1 MNQKLELVI
10 ETTLDNRTYRLCLP
24 YAAPFQDTFTVVDAF
39 KVQLHDMERIAREQQ
54 EAQQKAAQEQAT
66 AS

>member
-10 ETTLDNRTYRLCLP
+10 ETTLDNRTYKLHLP
-24 YAAPFQDTFTVVDAF
+24 YAAPFPDAFTVLDAF
-39 KVQLHDMERIAREQQ
+39 RVQLHDMERIAREQQ
-54 EAQQKAAQEQAT
+54 EQAAQAQAT

>member
-10 ETTLDNRTYRLCLP
+10 ETTLDNRTYKLHLP
-24 YAAPFQDTFTVVDAF
+24 YAAPFPDAFAVVDAF

-54 EAQQKAAQEQAT
+54 EAQQKAAQDQET